1 MDADRGMGDRG
12 LSSVVARMLE
22 HLWRYEHPAFLYCFA
37 LVSFALFHGHEYIV
51 PGDSDAICSSE
62 AFVDWASWVM
72 PKLTRDCELIA
83 TTLSTHPYKGAAIV
97 LDLWIFFSFLF
108 STIVGI
114 FSAGMSIKPYIN
126 MVRGFQLTS
135 NWRKFYLSVIGIFG
149 VSISIWITFF
159 HSLLVS
165 ESYTIASVMS
175 SLSFYGFGA
184 FFQTLGVGIPCM
196 FYGII
201 ALTIRDRKLCIQVD
215 KNE

>member
-22 HLWRYEHPAFLYCFA
+22 HLWRYEHPTFLYCFA

-51 PGDSDAICSSE
+51 PVDSDAICSSE

-114 FSAGMSIKPYIN
+114 FSVGMSIKPYIN
-126 MVRGFQLTS
+126 MVRGFQLTRYWKKLFFS
-135 NWRKFYLSVIGIFG
+135 ILGIFCAAAS
-149 VSISIWITFF
+149 VWITLF

-165 ESYTIASVMS
+165 ESYTIASVLS
-175 SLSFYGFGA
+175 ALSFYGFGA
-184 FFQTLGVGIPCM
+184 LFQTLVVGISCM
-196 FYGII
+196 CYGII
-201 ALTIRDRKLCIQVD
+201 YSTICPRKSNI
-215 KNE
+215 